1 MHPEILRQIIEQ
13 RSRESQARAAE
24 GRLANQLIR
33 ALRSQRR
40 HGSPITSDYA
50 IPAIPDFVDGSFAAG
65 QASTASQ
72 ASPAGQAKSAAGPVP
87 AARNAA

>member
-24 GRLANQLIR
+24 GRLANQLLR

-50 IPAIPDFVDGSFAAG
+50 IPAIPDFVDGSFAA
-65 QASTASQ
+65 ST

>member
-24 GRLANQLIR
+24 GRLANQLLR

-40 HGSPITSDYA
+40 HGSAITSDYA
-50 IPAIPDFVDGSFAAG
+50 IPAIPDFVDGSFAAS
-65 QASTASQ
+65 A
-72 ASPAGQAKSAAGPVP
+72 AGQAKSAAGPVP

>member
-24 GRLANQLIR
+24 GRLANQLLR

-40 HGSPITSDYA
+40 HGSAITSDYA
-50 IPAIPDFVDGSFAAG
+50 IPAIPDFVDGSFAASQAG
-65 QASTASQ
+65 QAN
-72 ASPAGQAKSAAGPVP
+72 QAKSAAGPVP

>member
-50 IPAIPDFVDGSFAAG
+50 IPAIPDFVDGSFAA
-65 QASTASQ
+65 STASQ

>member
-40 HGSPITSDYA
+40 HGSPIANDYA
-50 IPAIPDFVDGSFAAG
+50 IPAIPDFVDGSFVNG
-65 QASTASQ
+65 T
-72 ASPAGQAKSAAGPVP
+72 AGQAKSAAGSVP
-87 AARNAA
+87 AARHAA